1 MNINLTLIGQSI
13 SFAIFVLFC
22 MKFIWPVIIG
32 AMDERAKKIEEGLA
46 AADKAGDDLELAKQQ
61 IEAELKEAKTQATGI
76 IDAANKRGGQIV
88 EEAKDQAR
96 AEGDR
101 LKLAAQS
108 EIEQDIN
115 RAKEELR
122 KQVAMLALAGA
133 EKILGSA
140 IDGQQNNQLVDKLI
154 AEL

>member
-22 MKFIWPVIIG
+22 MKFVWPLITN
-32 AMDERAKKIEEGLA
+32 AMTERQKKIEDGLA
-46 AADKAGDDLELAKQQ
+46 AADRATTDLELAKQKAAQ
-61 IEAELKEAKTQATGI
+61 ELKEAKMHAAGI
-76 IDAANKRGGQIV
+76 IEQANKRANQIV

-96 AEGDR
+96 SEGER
-101 LKLAAQS
+101 LKSAARS
-108 EIEQDIN
+108 EIDQEIN

-122 KQVAMLALAGA
+122 KQVAALALAGA
-133 EKILGSA
+133 EKILGSS
-140 IDGQQNNQLVDKLI
+140 IDSQKNDQLVSNLV